1 MAEVANQEEQQGQQQ
16 GGGSNKLL
24 IIIASVLFLVL
35 IGGGV
40 AAYTMMNSD
49 DEVIDA
55 ANSAKKSTIVN
66 KKSNSKEGRSTDYS
80 QMGPMYSLDKFIV
93 NLFSDGGSRYL
104 RVAVNLELSSAE
116 FQPEVDKKQP
126 LVRDIIIKTLSAK
139 SYEEISTIRGKE
151 ALKDEMVTELNT
163 IFTDGRVENIF
174 FTEFVVQ

>member
-1 MAEVANQEEQQGQQQ
+1 MAEVANQEEQGQQQ

-35 IGGGV
+35 IGGGI
-40 AAYTMMNSD
+40 AAYTLMNSD
-49 DEVIDA
+49 DEVINA
-55 ANSAKKSTIVN
+55 ADSAKKSTIV
-66 KKSNSKEGRSTDYS
+66 KKKAGASEGRSTDYS

-93 NLFSDGGSRYL
+93 NLFSDSGSRFL
-104 RVAVNLELSSAE
+104 RVAVNLEISSAE
-116 FQPEVDKKQP
+116 FQPEVDQKQP

-151 ALKDEMVTELNT
+151 ALKDELVTELNT
-163 IFTDGRVENIF
+163 IFTDGSVENIF